1 MGNKVHVSEH
11 TGSYNAISHKSPH
24 GLQCLKIL
32 FSECDSSNPSRLALN
47 DLLTADFQ
55 DNTNGSD
62 RNTGREET
70 IDAILSSRAKCTRHQ
85 IDLKHA
91 WCIENSSSSHTVF
104 YEAVRFMI
112 LDGDQD
118 WTRIPLSGRIEVK
131 VKENRF
137 TLKDAVAQI
146 SSRRMTSDAS
156 QLVKRDLSRSATT
169 TTMPA
174 SPVQTPSFDLQPST
188 SQLVL
193 GSVPE
198 LPATHNISA
207 DNKSPPSYRKSQS
220 KQDGPTQTPT
230 VTSGSSAD
238 VVEKPISPS

>member
-1 MGNKVHVSEH
+1 MQ
-11 TGSYNAISHKSPH
+11 SHKSPH

-32 FSECDSSNPSRLALN
+32 FSEYDSSNPSRMALN
-47 DLLTADFQ
+47 DLLTVDFQ

-70 IDAILSSRAKCTRHQ
+70 IETIMSSRAKCTRHQ

-91 WCIENSSSSHTVF
+91 WCIENSGSSQTVF
-104 YEAVRFMI
+104 FEAVRFMV
-112 LDGDQD
+112 LDGDED

-137 TLKDAVAQI
+137 KLKDAVAQI

-156 QLVKRDLSRSATT
+156 QLVKRDLSRTATT
-169 TTMPA
+169 TTLPMSPA
-174 SPVQTPSFDLQPST
+174 HTSSVDLQPST

-193 GSVPE
+193 ANVPE
-198 LPATHNISA
+198 LPAANNTPS
-207 DNKSPPSYRKSQS
+207 DTKSPPSYRKSQS
-220 KQDGPTQTPT
+220 SKDGPTRTPT
-230 VTSGSSAD
+230 VTSGSSVDA
-238 VVEKPISPS
+238 VEKPLSPS

>member
-1 MGNKVHVSEH
+1 MGNKVHVTEH

-32 FSECDSSNPSRLALN
+32 FSEYDSSNPSRLALN

-70 IDAILSSRAKCTRHQ
+70 IDTIISSRAKCTRHQ

-91 WCIENSSSSHTVF
+91 WCIENSGSSHTVF
-104 YEAVRFMI
+104 FEAVRFMI

-118 WTRIPLSGRIEVK
+118 WTRVPLSGRIEVK

-156 QLVKRDLSRSATT
+156 QLVKKDLSRTATT
-169 TTMPA
+169 KTVPLSPA
-174 SPVQTPSFDLQPST
+174 QTPSLDLQPST
-188 SQLVL
+188 SNLVL
-193 GSVPE
+193 GSVSE
-198 LPATHNISA
+198 LPAAHNVSTEI
-207 DNKSPPSYRKSQS
+207 KSPPSYRKSQS
-220 KQDGPTQTPT
+220 SKGEPT
-230 VTSGSSAD
+230 VTSGSSLD
-238 VVEKPISPS
+238 VAE